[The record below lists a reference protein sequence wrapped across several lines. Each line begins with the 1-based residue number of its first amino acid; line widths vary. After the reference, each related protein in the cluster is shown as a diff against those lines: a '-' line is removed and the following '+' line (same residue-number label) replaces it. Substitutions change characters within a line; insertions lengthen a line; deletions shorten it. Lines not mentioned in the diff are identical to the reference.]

1 MGLGAEVEDEGRIGR
16 RRQCLDRAVDGEPI
30 GEVSPVHGYVL
41 AEMADVVQSAAR
53 RGAHEDVHARSEPHE
68 RLRQVRAHEAV
79 GTSDEHRAASV
90 GIADVLVE
98 RGEVVGAQRL
108 VAPGHDWR

>member
-16 RRQCLDRAVDGEPI
+16 SRQCLDRAVDGEPI
-30 GEVSPVHGYVL
+30 GEVSPVDGYVL

-53 RGAHEDVHARSEPHE
+53 RGAHEDVHARSEADE
-68 RLRQVRAHEAV
+68 RLRHVRAHETV
-79 GTSDEHRAASV
+79 RTRHEHRSSGV
-90 GIADVLVE
+90 GVADVLLE

-108 VAPGHDWR
+108 VARGHDWR